1 MENENTVQVVTIP
14 IETECDPSTLLDI
27 IIEMRDEIVDRIE
40 QTGEFASILEEEISV
55 EDGDVLK
62 GGE

>member
-1 MENENTVQVVTIP
+1 MEDQLQIVTIP

-27 IIEMRDEIVDRIE
+27 IIEMRDEIIDRIE
-40 QTGEFASILEEEISV
+40 QTGEFANILEEEISV